1 MTDTL
6 GPHSMFAASSVPPVP
21 AIPAASSS
29 KPPMKHVVEDLLSA
43 IEEEQPMNF
52 DQHVNG

>member
-1 MTDTL
+1 MT
-6 GPHSMFAASSVPPVP
+6 P
-21 AIPAASSS
+21 APTVPAASSS
-29 KPPMKHVVEDLLSA
+29 KQPMKHVVEDLLSA